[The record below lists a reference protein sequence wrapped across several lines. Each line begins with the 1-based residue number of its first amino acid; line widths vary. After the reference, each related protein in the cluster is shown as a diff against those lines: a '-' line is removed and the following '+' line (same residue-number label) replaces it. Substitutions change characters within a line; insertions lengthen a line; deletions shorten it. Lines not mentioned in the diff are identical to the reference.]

1 MAALDEHPPF
11 SVRDDSDDGPPM
23 LAVEGELDL
32 SVADELVSAIE
43 RVAKPSDSL
52 CLDLGACGFV
62 DSTGLKVLVQAARQ
76 FRAAGGELSVT
87 NVQGDV
93 ARLFEITGLLLEGSA
108 LVHRPELG

>member
-11 SVRDDSDDGPPM
+11 SVRDDPGDGPLV

-32 SVADELVSAIE
+32 SVADELVSAIDQAAE
-43 RVAKPSDSL
+43 PTGSL
-52 CLDLGACGFV
+52 CLDLGACRFV
-62 DSTGLKVLVQAARQ
+62 DSTGLKVLVQTARR

-93 ARLFEITGLLLEGSA
+93 ARVFELTGLLLEGSA
-108 LVHRPELG
+108 LAHRPELG

>member
-11 SVRDDSDDGPPM
+11 SVRDDSDDGPLV
-23 LAVEGELDL
+23 LAVAGELDL

-62 DSTGLKVLVQAARQ
+62 DSTGLKVLVQTARR
-76 FRAAGGELSVT
+76 FRAAGGELYFYGPGASGAYASPHA
-87 NVQGDV
+87 NY
-93 ARLFEITGLLLEGSA
+93 AAEGSP
-108 LVHRPELG
+108 VFGSDGP

>member
-11 SVRDDSDDGPPM
+11 SVRDDSGDGP
-23 LAVEGELDL
+23 LVLSVEGELDL
-32 SVADELVSAIE
+32 SVADQLTEAIE
-43 RVAKPSDSL
+43 RAGKPSDSI
-52 CLDLGACGFV
+52 CLDLDRCRFV
-62 DSTGLKVLVQAARQ
+62 DSTGLKVLVQTARQ

-93 ARLFEITGLLLEGSA
+93 ARLVEMTGLLLEGSA